1 MESNN
6 NKISYETLWKFIIRP
21 PRDEYEEELLGNFV
35 FTYRDKQYQR
45 KDYDLISSEGYIMKC
60 SFIEP
65 IDKYRPTFEMPVVL
79 YLHGNSSSRLE
90 GLNNL
95 EVLLKYN
102 INLFVI
108 DFPGCGLSEGE
119 YISLGYHEKNDVKII
134 VDFIENLPGISKI
147 GIWGRSMGAATT
159 LLYTYKDPRIVA
171 ICIDSPFENFKRLA
185 EELVIKQIKLPKFII
200 DGALK
205 IVQGTIKKKN
215 GLDIYK
221 LKPSENVSNTF
232 QPALFI
238 HAINDELIN
247 VEHSINLFN
256 NYGGPKSLKCC
267 DKGGHNSRRSKN
279 IKKEIGDFFY
289 KYLYTYEHENEQK
302 ESNIVHNYRIIN
314 TIENEVNNLDNY
326 EDNQDNEFEYE
337 YENFN
342 EDEDLNNIYEEDYI
356 VNQIMQS
363 QNGGKIEK
371 KDKNSSLNEN
381 EKMNKERIQKKIKEK
396 KIQFEQMKEIFMN
409 LNINNHNKDDDEN
422 NINNENDNDE
432 NNFNNINN
440 NCDNDEEEYKN
451 NSNSPKIME
460 NGGKFGL

>member
-65 IDKYRPTFEMPVVL
+65 TDKYRPTFEMPVVL

-95 EVLLKYN
+95 EVLLKNN

-159 LLYTYKDPRIVA
+159 LLYTYKDPRISA

-205 IVQGTIKKKN
+205 IVQGTVKKKN

-221 LKPSENVSNTF
+221 LKPLENVSNTF

-247 VEHSINLFN
+247 
-256 NYGGPKSLKCC
+256 
-267 DKGGHNSRRSKN
+267 
-279 IKKEIGDFFY
+279 
-289 KYLYTYEHENEQK
+289 
-302 ESNIVHNYRIIN
+302 
-314 TIENEVNNLDNY
+314 
-326 EDNQDNEFEYE
+326 
-337 YENFN
+337 
-342 EDEDLNNIYEEDYI
+342 
-356 VNQIMQS
+356 
-363 QNGGKIEK
+363 
-371 KDKNSSLNEN
+371 
-381 EKMNKERIQKKIKEK
+381 
-396 KIQFEQMKEIFMN
+396 
-409 LNINNHNKDDDEN
+409 
-422 NINNENDNDE
+422 
-432 NNFNNINN
+432 
-440 NCDNDEEEYKN
+440 
-451 NSNSPKIME
+451 
-460 NGGKFGL
+460 